1 MEWYFGLAFV
11 ALGIITIALLLWQ
24 HDDYQRKLALKN
36 REILN
41 LKDDLLR
48 LKAKLPRYA
57 RDIDWQD

>member
-11 ALGIITIALLLWQ
+11 ALAIISIALFLWQ
-24 HDDYQRKLALKN
+24 HDNCQRKLAMKN

-48 LKAKLPRYA
+48 IKAQLPRYA